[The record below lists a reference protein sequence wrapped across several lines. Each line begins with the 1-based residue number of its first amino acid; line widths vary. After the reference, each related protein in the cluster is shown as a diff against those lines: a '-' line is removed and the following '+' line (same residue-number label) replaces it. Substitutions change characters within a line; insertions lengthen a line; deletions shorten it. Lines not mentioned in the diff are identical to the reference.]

1 MGSSTPPVRGAGG
14 ERPEGPWS
22 RGARRR
28 VRSDRQPGAGLPGDR
43 IVVRARRDGVRA
55 VLIAAEVSARRP
67 HAGMGLVGPI
77 QNLMTWPAVR
87 ARGWGL
93 LLPVSPSRGPADD
106 SHARGGG
113 RPTPANTPGTCA
125 DDFARGE
132 GAGSAWTAARPVPDD
147 SHAREEALADQRGA
161 RGRWTMIRMRGEGP
175 WRGRRRRGSRAH
187 APGRAPREADEPL
200 PRGPSA
206 VPGPP
211 VRCIARPTRASC
223 RPPVGVVVPTLGQG
237 LPAGRSVVGT
247 CRPVSR
253 RSGPPRARPAPPAP
267 PAPARRASRPAG
279 RPPR

>member
-93 LLPVSPSRGPADD
+93 LLPVSPSRGPA
-106 SHARGGG
+106 
-113 RPTPANTPGTCA
+113 
-125 DDFARGE
+125 
-132 GAGSAWTAARPVPDD
+132 DD

>member
-55 VLIAAEVSARRP
+55 VLIAAEVSARRSC
-67 HAGMGLVGPI
+67 AGMGSFAPRLP
-77 QNLMTWPAVR
+77 PAGGQPMIR
-87 ARGWGL
+87 
-93 LLPVSPSRGPADD
+93 
-106 SHARGGG
+106 ARGGG

-132 GAGSAWTAARPVPDD
+132 GAGSAWTAARPVPND

-161 RGRWTMIRMRGEGP
+161 RGHWTMIRMRGEGP

>member
-1 MGSSTPPVRGAGG
+1 MAAVKRSFLTDLGPASGMRGPGGAGRADRGGGECSPFVRG
-14 ERPEGPWS
+14 
-22 RGARRR
+22 
-28 VRSDRQPGAGLPGDR
+28 
-43 IVVRARRDGVRA
+43 DGVFC
-55 VLIAAEVSARRP
+55 SP
-67 HAGMGLVGPI
+67 SP
-77 QNLMTWPAVR
+77 
-87 ARGWGL
+87 
-93 LLPVSPSRGPADD
+93 PSRGPADD
-106 SHARGGG
+106 SRAGRGPPQ
-113 RPTPANTPGTCA
+113 RRTRRRT
-125 DDFARGE
+125 
-132 GAGSAWTAARPVPDD
+132 WPDD
-147 SHAREEALADQRGA
+147 SRAGRGRGRRGRRRGRCPMIRTRGKRPWPTRGGA
-161 RGRWTMIRMRGEGP
+161 RGHWTMIRMRGEGP